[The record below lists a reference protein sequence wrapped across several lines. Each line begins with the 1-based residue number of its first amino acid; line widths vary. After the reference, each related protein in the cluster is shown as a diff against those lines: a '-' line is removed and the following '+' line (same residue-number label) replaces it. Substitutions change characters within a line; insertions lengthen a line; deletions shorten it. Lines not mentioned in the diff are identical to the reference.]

1 MRALERRAGA
11 QLAGTSALA
20 LHALHGQGPLKP
32 VRRHCAAGVQA
43 RHIQVS
49 ALQHA
54 RERASRKGLGKRE
67 RPGCGKRPGNVAGD
81 RGRHALGQLH
91 RQQPLGAAR
100 IVKQLR
106 GAQQRAFR
114 KLRPLERHKPR
125 LRGKDVLVKR
135 RIDHAGHGVQ
145 MGKRPIAQ
153 LAYGRHACGSGF
165 PHRAGKLHEL
175 RHRLLRRVG
184 AAGKGATR
192 RKAARHVLAQQ
203 RAAHRLL
210 KMLLGVKLTEIQTC
224 I

>member
-1 MRALERRAGA
+1 MRVLERRAGA
-11 QLAGTSALA
+11 QLAGTGALA
-20 LHALHGQGPLKP
+20 LHALHGKGPLKP
-32 VRRHCAAGVQA
+32 VRRHCAARVQA

-54 RERASRKGLGKRE
+54 RERTSRKGLGKRE

-81 RGRHALGQLH
+81 HGCHALGQLN

-100 IVKQLR
+100 VVEQLR

-114 KLRPLERHKPR
+114 KFRPFECQKPR
-125 LRGKDVLVKR
+125 LRGKDILVKR

-145 MGKRPIAQ
+145 LRKRPIAQ
-153 LAYGRHACGSGF
+153 LAYGRRARGSCF
-165 PHRAGKLHEL
+165 PSRTGQLHEL

-203 RAAHRLL
+203 SAAHRLL
-210 KMLLGVKLTEIQTC
+210 KMLLGVKLTGIQAC